1 MTDVDN
7 GLLLL
12 VLFRHVLLLFRVVVI
27 DQGSGKFKPVNK
39 GPDFPTRFFRFIYVT
54 HYRPSPHLSK
64 SRFLKGKGSDLP
76 SLSYFSP
83 PPPQWG
89 GLDLYIIQA
98 AVIEAARA

>member
-1 MTDVDN
+1 MRYGKIPCWPQARVVTDVDS

-39 GPDFPTRFFRFIYVT
+39 GPNFPTRFFRFTYVT

-76 SLSYFSP
+76 LLFI
-83 PPPQWG
+83 
-89 GLDLYIIQA
+89 LKK
-98 AVIEAARA
+98 VER